1 MKIKSVFERDFRE
14 VEERFPKLRYVWSE
28 KFKAW
33 LITGSLDI
41 CDQDGVYWETF
52 EVIILVPRAYP
63 YCVPVLFETSE
74 ILPRDIDWHI
84 SKGGV
89 CCYDIEHNLLVLSK
103 KGIFLSDFIGTK
115 IYSYFAN
122 QLIRLGGGN
131 YAGGEYA
138 HHFEGVVQYYQE
150 MHGLSLQGTILVL
163 QTLLQPLKL
172 GRNGLCPCGSGRKLK
187 KCHDLTMEELKS
199 LGTAKIREDL
209 RNLQT
214 WQVTLKNG

>member
-14 VEERFPKLRYVWSE
+14 VEERFPKLGYVWSE

-33 LITGSLDI
+33 LVTGSLDI
-41 CDQDGVYWETF
+41 CDEDGVYWETF
-52 EVIILVPRAYP
+52 ELIILVPRAYP
-63 YCVPVLFETSE
+63 YCIPLLFETSK

-89 CCYDIEHNLLVLSK
+89 CCYDIEHNLLVLSR
-103 KGIFLSDFIGTK
+103 KGIFLADFIAAK

-122 QLIRLGGGN
+122 QLIKLGGGD
-131 YAGGEYA
+131 YVAGEYA

-150 MHGLSLQGTILVL
+150 MHGLSMQETIRVL
-163 QTLLQPLKL
+163 QTLLQPSKL

-187 KCHDLTMEELKS
+187 KCHAAAMEEIKS
-199 LGTAKIREDL
+199 LGITKIEEDL
-209 RNLQT
+209 SNLLARAAT
-214 WQVTLKNG
+214 I